1 MTKTKIPWF
10 EEKMLQENEN
20 PCFQIASKSISCSRK
35 PKISPKT
42 CSRSRRERE
51 DEDED
56 EEEKVNKNRDR
67 TERREKKT

>member
-1 MTKTKIPWF
+1 MTKTKIPRF

-51 DEDED
+51 DEDE
-56 EEEKVNKNRDR
+56 EEKVNKNRDR